1 MGDTIEELAM
11 QYSLDRDRFDLNCK
25 HLIIVPPPQ
34 YLWSPQPD
42 ITAYELA
49 LALPLL
55 VTGVWNPQS
64 LIDNLPEE
72 VQRHFSRLTN
82 E

>member
-1 MGDTIEELAM
+1 MGVTLEELATK
-11 QYSLDRDRFDLNCK
+11 YHLDMDRHDLNYRE
-25 HLIIVPPPQ
+25 LILVPPSQ
-34 YLWSPQPD
+34 YLWSPQTD
-42 ITAYELA
+42 ITAYEVA

-55 VTGVWNPQS
+55 VTPVWDPQP
-64 LIDNLPEE
+64 LIENLPEE

>member
-11 QYSLDRDRFDLNCK
+11 QYPLDRDRLDLNCS
-25 HLIIVPPPQ
+25 Q

-55 VTGVWNPQS
+55 VTGAWNPQS